1 MRVELYHSPY
11 EHRAGDAYSFWDDNP
26 KKGVEQLKR
35 DKPLMT
41 FGLYGYEEG
50 VSVGADIDFDLFG
63 IQEVGV
69 YQVSKRDFTVEKKN
83 EYWNFPNQWRG
94 EFGFPQPPASSFPM

>member
-1 MRVELYHSPY
+1 
-11 EHRAGDAYSFWDDNP
+11 
-26 KKGVEQLKR
+26 
-35 DKPLMT
+35 MT

-83 EYWNFPNQWRG
+83 EYWNFPNQ
-94 EFGFPQPPASSFPM
+94 